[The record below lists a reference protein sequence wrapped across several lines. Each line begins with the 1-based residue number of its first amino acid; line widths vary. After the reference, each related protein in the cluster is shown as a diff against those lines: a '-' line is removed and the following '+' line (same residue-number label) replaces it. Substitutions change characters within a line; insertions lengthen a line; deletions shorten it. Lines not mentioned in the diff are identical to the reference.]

1 MAIVATSCPTSLPLG
16 LISEQR
22 PEETL
27 DVLCT
32 LYDLYDTRR
41 WIARFIAKHKGQNLH
56 EVVFQFEEVS
66 EELVRQIKRYSDL
79 VDDLMKEK
87 ALHPNSPEEKA
98 DIWP

>member
-1 MAIVATSCPTSLPLG
+1 MAMVDTSYPASLPLG

-22 PEETL
+22 PEEAL

-41 WIARFIAKHKGQNLH
+41 WIARFIAKHKGRNFH
-56 EVVFQFEEVS
+56 EIVFQFEEVS
-66 EELVRQIKRYSDL
+66 EELVRQIKHYSDL

-87 ALHPNSPEEKA
+87 ALCPNSSQEKA